1 MSQVISVTDGVMS
14 FLGGR
19 NDCYMKQNLGISD
32 CLPTVMSVLF
42 TQNKGKWE
50 LSDTVSH
57 ILPAQTRI
65 EVRTHGK
72 HVICVESA
80 IISRF

>member
-1 MSQVISVTDGVMS
+1 MSRVILVTDGVIS

-19 NDCYMKQNLGISD
+19 NDCYMKQNLDISD
-32 CLPTVMSVLF
+32 CLPSV

-57 ILPAQTRI
+57 IRPAQTRI
-65 EVRTHGK
+65 EVRIHGE